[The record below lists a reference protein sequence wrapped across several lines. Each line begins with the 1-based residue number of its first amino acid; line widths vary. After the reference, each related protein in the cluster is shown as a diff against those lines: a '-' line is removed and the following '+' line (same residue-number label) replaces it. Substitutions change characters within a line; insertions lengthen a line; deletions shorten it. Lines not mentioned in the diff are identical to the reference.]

1 MKKFAVIPIAALLVS
16 FSMSSFAATSPT
28 EEKVVCNLASKNCV
42 SRVNTLKSRIEKL
55 NREVKKGNRKYSPEE
70 LKKLEMKLQ
79 EAQDQLD
86 KVESTAK

>member
-1 MKKFAVIPIAALLVS
+1 MKRCTMLALVALL
-16 FSMSSFAATSPT
+16 MTATVPVLAT
-28 EEKVVCNLASKNCV
+28 EDPNQEKVICDLASKNCV
-42 SRVNTLKSRIEKL
+42 SRVQTLEKRIQKL

-86 KVESTAK
+86 RVESTAK

>member
-1 MKKFAVIPIAALLVS
+1 MKRSMMIALAALLVS
-16 FSMSSFAATSPT
+16 ATVPAFAQDPNQ
-28 EEKVVCNLASKNCV
+28 EKVICDLASKNCV
-42 SRVNTLKSRIEKL
+42 SKVETLKKRIAKL
-55 NREVKKGNRKYSPEE
+55 NKEVKKGDKKYSPEE